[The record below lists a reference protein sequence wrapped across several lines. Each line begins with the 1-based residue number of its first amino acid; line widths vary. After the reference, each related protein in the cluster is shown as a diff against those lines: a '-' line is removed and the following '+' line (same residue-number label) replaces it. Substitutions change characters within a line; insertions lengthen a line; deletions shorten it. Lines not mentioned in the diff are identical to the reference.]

1 MKISVKEDLVDNGYY
16 LFGEDI
22 ISRHQCAEEF
32 INPNGHGRGGG
43 GGGGGITPNVFDRCA
58 QTFMRRKFKLRD
70 F

>member
-43 GGGGGITPNVFDRCA
+43 GGEEEASPQMFLTAVLKR
-58 QTFMRRKFKLRD
+58 L
-70 F
+70 